1 MNAKM
6 NLQIQMLNAK
16 MIFFLGNEYKND
28 SFLEMNTKMI
38 NEIQGLNTK
47 MSIVNSAL
55 NTKMNNEI
63 QSLIAK
69 MSHEIKH

>member
-1 MNAKM
+1 
-6 NLQIQMLNAK
+6 
-16 MIFFLGNEYKND
+16 
-28 SFLEMNTKMI
+28 MI

-69 MSHEIKH
+69 MSLEIKH